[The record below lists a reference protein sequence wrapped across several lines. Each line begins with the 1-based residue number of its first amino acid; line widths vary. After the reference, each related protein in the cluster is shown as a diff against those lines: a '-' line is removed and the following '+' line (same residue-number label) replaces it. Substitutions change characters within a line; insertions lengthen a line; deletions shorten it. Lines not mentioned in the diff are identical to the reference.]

1 MESNILFHD
10 RKDKI
15 VFLVGC
21 FSTFYVNIIGRIY
34 IGELIIFLIYIFQ
47 TQTRISLPK
56 NIKIISNLL
65 YLWLA
70 SAIISDIW
78 NQTPF
83 VDMIK
88 GVTSILFLIVLLPFV
103 YWALYDRL
111 SRWIVFYLG
120 TVISSQLTY
129 YLITSQTAFGS
140 TDIWRI
146 YSYSPL
152 ITGLAIYLYW
162 KGKKKLSYITFLLFG
177 IWMLFNG
184 SRNVFISC
192 SFTFIILYFLN
203 QYFDYSKYDQ
213 LCIYKSRISGL
224 VIAIAIGFVA
234 VDNVY
239 EVLASNGTL
248 GKEAY
253 NKYIK
258 QSTSS
263 LGLASGR
270 IEAIMDADLISK
282 SPIIG
287 YGSYAKDKT
296 SYVKNFYIKHH
307 IPFTYSTFDREINSV
322 ENMLP
327 RHSRIGGL
335 WMWHGI
341 GAGIFWIYILY
352 IIFKIFKTGAFL
364 LEPRLLGLC
373 VFSMMTEIWDIFF
386 SIMSV
391 RLPFLFFIVY
401 LILIY
406 HKYQVIEQDDESKF
420 YEYEEA

>member
-1 MESNILFHD
+1 MTLFD
-10 RKDKI
+10 GLIINRKDKI

-21 FSTFYVNIIGRIY
+21 FSTFYVNIIGRVY
-34 IGELIIFLIYIFQ
+34 VGELIIFLIYLFLPQ
-47 TQTRISLPK
+47 ARISLPK

-65 YLWLA
+65 YFWLI
-70 SAIISDIW
+70 SAIISDLW
-78 NQTPF
+78 NQTPL

-88 GVTSILFLIVLLPFV
+88 GMTSILFLIVLLPFA

-111 SRWIVFYLG
+111 SRWMVFYLG
-120 TVISSQLTY
+120 TIISSQLTY

-152 ITGLAIYLYW
+152 ITGLAVYLYW
-162 KGKKKLSYITFLLFG
+162 KGRFKLSYITFILLGFW
-177 IWMLFNG
+177 ILFNG
-184 SRNVFISC
+184 SRNVFITC
-192 SFTFIILYFLN
+192 SFTVIILYTI
-203 QYFDYSKYDQ
+203 DKYLRYDIIDQ
-213 LCIYKSRISGL
+213 FAIYRHRTGTLIIVILIGL
-224 VIAIAIGFVA
+224 VA

-239 EVLASNGTL
+239 ESLASNGTL
-248 GKEAY
+248 GEEAY
-253 NKYIK
+253 KKYIK

-287 YGSYAKDKT
+287 YGSYAKDRT
-296 SYVKNFYIKHH
+296 SYVRNFYIKHH
-307 IPFTYSTFDREINSV
+307 IPFNPSTFDRDENSV

-341 GAGIFWIYILY
+341 GAGVFWIYILFL
-352 IIFKIFKTGAFL
+352 IFRTFKTGAFL
-364 LEPRLLGLC
+364 IEPKLIGLC
-373 VFSMMTEIWDIFF
+373 IFTMMTEVWDIFF

-391 RLPFLFFIVY
+391 RLPLLFLIVF

-406 HKYQVIEQDDESKF
+406 QKYKDLEEDCI
-420 YEYEEA
+420 YEYDTL